1 MPASLRTASFQCTHS
16 MPFSALR
23 FTLVRPSE
31 ASLRMMIA
39 SADSRSSSRRIVFS
53 ALSSAPRASST
64 EIVPRSLIS
73 MSCQRKISKT
83 TWLESSTATPLKRRL
98 TTCGMGQ
105 RPAPA
110 RRRRGGRC
118 CKKSS
123 FNGVNSC
130 NTGFWIAAGSF
141 PSNPSRRSTMWSNAD
156 RFTSA
161 NDRRFGRECK
171 MAKTFCR
178 RSCCDYRTLCK

>member
-1 MPASLRTASFQCTHS
+1 MPASLRTTSFQCTQS
-16 MPFSALR
+16 LPFSALR
-23 FTLVRPSE
+23 FTLLRPSD
-31 ASLRMMIA
+31 ASLKMIIV
-39 SADSRSSSRRIVFS
+39 SADSRSSSPRTVFYG
-53 ALSSAPRASST
+53 ASSAPRASST
-64 EIVPRSLIS
+64 EIVPRSSIS
-73 MSCQRKISKT
+73 MSCQRKISNT
-83 TWLESSTATPLKRRL
+83 TWLGSLTAPPLKRRF

-123 FNGVNSC
+123 FNGVSSC
-130 NTGFWIAAGSF
+130 NTGFWIAAGNF

-156 RFTSA
+156 RFTSR
-161 NDRRFGRECK
+161 NDRRFCCECK

-178 RSCCDYRTLCK
+178 RSRCDYKALCK